1 MSFIGFVFPPCVAY
15 CQALGADGKVTKSLL
30 EDRFSEKE
38 WDVCISS
45 LDLISNIYKLCDS
58 CEGTQA
64 LECGKEKRLGNILV
78 L

>member
-38 WDVCISS
+38 C
-45 LDLISNIYKLCDS
+45 LHLQFGLNIEHLQ
-58 CEGTQA
+58 T
-64 LECGKEKRLGNILV
+64 V
-78 L
+78 